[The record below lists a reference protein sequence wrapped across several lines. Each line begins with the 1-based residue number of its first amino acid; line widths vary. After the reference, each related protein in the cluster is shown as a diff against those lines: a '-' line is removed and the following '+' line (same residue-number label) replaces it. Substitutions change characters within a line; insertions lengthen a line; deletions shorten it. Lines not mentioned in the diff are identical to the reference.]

1 MGGGRASA
9 WKASGPPMPGMTGG
23 YRPVRQ
29 VGAPAPESPRPWPS
43 VSRADPV
50 GGAWPNARF
59 VASLTPPDPGEGP
72 SRGARRVP
80 AGPVRSDRAGP
91 ARIATTSAPEAFG
104 ADPDACG
111 AGCPQSETT
120 VDRPMPRW
128 QAPSPCSP
136 PVTVRSRS
144 WSAATS
150 IWDVSRALSVAA
162 PDRCLPEHPAGPP
175 PRNPARAH
183 VRISSSP
190 FVTGCVPLR
199 TSDRR
204 GRPHPS
210 PSCRA
215 VRTAPEARPGDGGG
229 AGPTSCSTW
238 PTTCV
243 NRPTARRPSRS
254 GWPSCGPPG
263 RGRTRVCSRT
273 PPPPEAAR
281 PRSPGA
287 PRDAPADRRRPRD
300 QPLAAGAD
308 ASRPSPL
315 FASMDRE
322 R

>member
-9 WKASGPPMPGMTGG
+9 RKASGPPMPGMTGG

-29 VGAPAPESPRPWPS
+29 VGTPAPESPRPWPS

-59 VASLTPPDPGEGP
+59 VASLTLPDPGEGP

-162 PDRCLPEHPAGPP
+162 PDRPLPEHPAGPP

-190 FVTGCVPLR
+190 LRDRVRPPAHLGPTGPAPPIPLVPR
-199 TSDRR
+199 RPHGARGPPRRR
-204 GRPHPS
+204 GRS
-210 PSCRA
+210 GTDQLFNLADDLREQADRA
-215 VRTAPEARPGDGGG
+215 KAEPERLAELRASWERTD
-229 AGPTSCSTW
+229 AGLLPY
-238 PTTCV
+238 PTT
-243 NRPTARRPSRS
+243 P
-254 GWPSCGPPG
+254 
-263 RGRTRVCSRT
+263 
-273 PPPPEAAR
+273 
-281 PRSPGA
+281 
-287 PRDAPADRRRPRD
+287 
-300 QPLAAGAD
+300 
-308 ASRPSPL
+308 
-315 FASMDRE
+315 
-322 R
+322 